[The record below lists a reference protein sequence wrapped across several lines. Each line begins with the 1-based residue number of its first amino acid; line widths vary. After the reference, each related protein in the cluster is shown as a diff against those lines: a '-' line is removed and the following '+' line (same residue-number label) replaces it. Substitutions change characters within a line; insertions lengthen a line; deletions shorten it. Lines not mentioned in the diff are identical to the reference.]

1 MDPLD
6 ALGNPLRREL
16 MRRLHEAPVSV
27 RELADAFP
35 VSRPAISRHLQV
47 LEDAGLVQARAEGTR
62 MVYALRY
69 EGLVPVQRFIASFW
83 DESLAN
89 LKVLAEQ

>member
-1 MDPLD
+1 M
-6 ALGNPLRREL
+6 
-16 MRRLHEAPVSV
+16 SV

-47 LEDAGLVQARAEGTR
+47 LEDAGLVQAKPQGTR

-69 EGLVPVQRFIASFW
+69 EGLLPVQQFIESFW